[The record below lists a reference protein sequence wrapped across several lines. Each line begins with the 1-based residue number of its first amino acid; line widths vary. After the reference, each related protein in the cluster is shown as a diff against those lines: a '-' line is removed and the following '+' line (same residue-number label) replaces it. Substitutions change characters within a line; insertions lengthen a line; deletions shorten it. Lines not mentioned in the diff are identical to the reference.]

1 MADQHPTPAGI
12 LQLGFAFWGSKA
24 LLTAIELDLFTV
36 LAEQP
41 LDAVALTRR
50 LGLAGRGARDLFDA
64 LVALGMLEREAGIYR
79 PTPATG
85 AFLDRRKPDYV
96 GGILEMVNVRLYGF
110 WGRLTEGL
118 RTGLPQNEAR
128 EGGDFF
134 AAIYADPAR
143 VEGFARAMTGI
154 SRGPAAALARQFPW
168 ERYGSFADVGTAQ
181 GAVPVTLALAHPHLA
196 GIGFDLPPL
205 QPLFEDFVAGNG
217 LAGRVRFHAGNFF
230 QDPLPRADVL
240 VMGHILHDF
249 GLAEKKLLLAKA
261 RDALPEGG
269 ALIVYE
275 ELIDDERRANVMG
288 LLMSLNM
295 LIETTAGFDFTGA
308 DCIGWMREA
317 GFREARAEP
326 LLGPTGMV
334 IGIK

>member
-1 MADQHPTPAGI
+1 MADHHPTPEGI

-41 LDAVALTRR
+41 LDAEALTRR

-64 LVALGMLEREAGIYR
+64 LVALGMLEREGGLYR
-79 PTPATG
+79 PTAATG
-85 AFLDRRKPDYV
+85 TFLDRRRPEYM
-96 GGILEMVNVRLYGF
+96 GGILEMANARLYPF

-143 VEGFARAMTGI
+143 IEGFARAMTGI
-154 SRGPAAALARQFPW
+154 SRGPAAALAQRFPW
-168 ERYGSFADVGTAQ
+168 QRYGSFADIGTAQ
-181 GAVPVTLALAHPHLA
+181 GAVPVTLAAAHPHLA

-205 QPLFEDFVAGNG
+205 QRLFDAFVAENG
-217 LAGRVRFHAGNFF
+217 LAGRVRFHPGNFF

-249 GLAEKKLLLAKA
+249 GLPEKKLLLAKA

-269 ALIVYE
+269 ALIVCE
-275 ELIDDERRANVMG
+275 ELIDDDRRTNVLG